1 MYKVFYN
8 QKSLHFTTVLSNNS
22 KTTPLFFIK
31 YASANSIIK
40 ALKDRV
46 VTEVYLY
53 HSNVKKIEKHFFK
66 TFPSVEAAGGL
77 VKHQD
82 GRFLFIYRNNK
93 WDLPKGKAEKNE
105 QLPQTALR
113 EVKEETGIKEVS
125 INKPLD
131 ITYHIFRRNNE
142 YRLKVT
148 YWFDMFSDY
157 EGIFLPQLDEG
168 ITDVK
173 WVKKADLEEVKINS
187 YPNIRLLF

>member
-1 MYKVFYN
+1 MYQVFY
-8 QKSLHFTTVLSNNS
+8 K
-22 KTTPLFFIK
+22 
-31 YASANSIIK
+31 
-40 ALKDRV
+40 
-46 VTEVYLY
+46 
-53 HSNVKKIEKHFFK
+53 KKIILLTDVFKEGKDFKSFPIKDVKLKKVIKLLNKKNINSVHLFHKNKDKLLKYFFK
-66 TFPSVEAAGGL
+66 LIPTVIAAGG
-77 VKHQD
+77 KITNSKSET
-82 GRFLFIYRNNK
+82 LFIYRNDK

-157 EGIFLPQLDEG
+157 EGIFFPQLDEG

-173 WVKKADLEEVKINS
+173 WVKKADLEEIKINS

>member
-1 MYKVFYN
+1 MYQVFY
-8 QKSLHFTTVLSNNS
+8 K
-22 KTTPLFFIK
+22 
-31 YASANSIIK
+31 
-40 ALKDRV
+40 
-46 VTEVYLY
+46 
-53 HSNVKKIEKHFFK
+53 KKIILLTDVFKEEKDFKSFPIKDVKLKKVIKLLNKKNTNSVHLFHKNKDKLLKYFFK
-66 TFPSVEAAGGL
+66 LIPTVIAAGG
-77 VKHQD
+77 KITNSKSET
-82 GRFLFIYRNNK
+82 LFIYRNDK

-157 EGIFLPQLDEG
+157 EGIFFPQLDEG

-173 WVKKADLEEVKINS
+173 WVKKIDLEEIKINS

>member
-1 MYKVFYN
+1 MYQVFY
-8 QKSLHFTTVLSNNS
+8 K
-22 KTTPLFFIK
+22 
-31 YASANSIIK
+31 
-40 ALKDRV
+40 
-46 VTEVYLY
+46 
-53 HSNVKKIEKHFFK
+53 KKIILLTDVFKEGKDFKSFPIKDVKFKKVIKLLNKKNTNSVHLFHKNKDKLLKYFFK
-66 TFPSVEAAGGL
+66 LIPTVIAAGG
-77 VKHQD
+77 KITNSKSET
-82 GRFLFIYRNNK
+82 LFIYRNDK

-125 INKPLD
+125 IIKPLD
-131 ITYHIFRRNNE
+131 ITYHIFRRNSE

-157 EGIFLPQLDEG
+157 EGKLFPQLDEG
-168 ITDVK
+168 ITEVK

>member
-1 MYKVFYN
+1 MYQVFY
-8 QKSLHFTTVLSNNS
+8 K
-22 KTTPLFFIK
+22 
-31 YASANSIIK
+31 
-40 ALKDRV
+40 
-46 VTEVYLY
+46 
-53 HSNVKKIEKHFFK
+53 KKIILLTDVFKEGKDFKSFPIKDVKLKKVIKLLNKKNTNSVHLFHKNKDKLLKYFFK
-66 TFPSVEAAGGL
+66 LIPTVIAAGG
-77 VKHQD
+77 KITNSKSET
-82 GRFLFIYRNNK
+82 LFIYRNDK

-157 EGIFLPQLDEG
+157 EGIFFPQLDEG

-173 WVKKADLEEVKINS
+173 WVKKNDLEEIKINS

>member
-1 MYKVFYN
+1 MYQVFY
-8 QKSLHFTTVLSNNS
+8 K
-22 KTTPLFFIK
+22 
-31 YASANSIIK
+31 
-40 ALKDRV
+40 
-46 VTEVYLY
+46 
-53 HSNVKKIEKHFFK
+53 KKIILLTDVFKEGIDFKSFPIKDVKLKKVIKLLNKKNTNSVHLFHKNKDKLLKYFFK
-66 TFPSVEAAGGL
+66 LIPTVIAAGG
-77 VKHQD
+77 KITNSKSET
-82 GRFLFIYRNNK
+82 LFIYRNDK

-157 EGIFLPQLDEG
+157 EGIFFPQLDEG

>member
-1 MYKVFYN
+1 MYQVFY
-8 QKSLHFTTVLSNNS
+8 K
-22 KTTPLFFIK
+22 
-31 YASANSIIK
+31 
-40 ALKDRV
+40 
-46 VTEVYLY
+46 
-53 HSNVKKIEKHFFK
+53 KKIILLTDVLEEGKDFKSFPIKDVKLKKVIKLLNKKNTNSVHLFHKNKDKLLKYFFK
-66 TFPSVEAAGGL
+66 LIPTVIAAGG
-77 VKHQD
+77 KITNSKSET
-82 GRFLFIYRNNK
+82 LFIYRNDK
-93 WDLPKGKAEKNE
+93 WDLPKGKTEKNE

-113 EVKEETGIKEVS
+113 EVKEETGIKKVS

-157 EGIFLPQLDEG
+157 EGIFFPQLDEG

-173 WVKKADLEEVKINS
+173 WVKKDDLEEIKINS

>member
-1 MYKVFYN
+1 MY
-8 QKSLHFTTVLSNNS
+8 Q
-22 KTTPLFFIK
+22 
-31 YASANSIIK
+31 
-40 ALKDRV
+40 
-46 VTEVYLY
+46 VYY
-53 HSNVKKIEKHFFK
+53 KKKIILLTDVFKEGKDFKSFPIKDVKLKKVIKFLNKKNINSVHLFHKNKDKLWKYFFK
-66 TFPSVEAAGGL
+66 LIPTVIAAGG
-77 VKHQD
+77 KITNSKSET
-82 GRFLFIYRNNK
+82 LFIYRNDK

-125 INKPLD
+125 INKPLE

-157 EGIFLPQLDEG
+157 EGIFFPQLDEG

-173 WVKKADLEEVKINS
+173 WVKKVDLEEVKINS

>member
-1 MYKVFYN
+1 MYQVFY
-8 QKSLHFTTVLSNNS
+8 K
-22 KTTPLFFIK
+22 
-31 YASANSIIK
+31 
-40 ALKDRV
+40 
-46 VTEVYLY
+46 
-53 HSNVKKIEKHFFK
+53 KKIILLTDVLEEGKDFKSFPIKDVKLKKVIKLLNKKNTNSVHLFHKNKDKLLKYFFK
-66 TFPSVEAAGGL
+66 LIPTVIAAGG
-77 VKHQD
+77 KITNSKSEI
-82 GRFLFIYRNNK
+82 LFIYRNDK

-157 EGIFLPQLDEG
+157 KGIFFPQLDEG

-173 WVKKADLEEVKINS
+173 WVNKNDLEEIKTNS
-187 YPNIRLLF
+187 YPNIRLLL

>member
-1 MYKVFYN
+1 MYQVFY
-8 QKSLHFTTVLSNNS
+8 K
-22 KTTPLFFIK
+22 
-31 YASANSIIK
+31 
-40 ALKDRV
+40 
-46 VTEVYLY
+46 
-53 HSNVKKIEKHFFK
+53 KKIILLTDVFKEGKDFKSFPIKDVKLKKVIKLLNKKNTNSVHLFHKNKDKLLKYFFK
-66 TFPSVEAAGGL
+66 LIPTVIAAGG
-77 VKHQD
+77 KITNSKSET
-82 GRFLFIYRNNK
+82 LFIYRNDK

-125 INKPLD
+125 IIKPLD
-131 ITYHIFRRNNE
+131 ITYHIFRRNSE

-157 EGIFLPQLDEG
+157 EGIFFPQLDEG

>member
-1 MYKVFYN
+1 MYQVFF
-8 QKSLHFTTVLSNNS
+8 K
-22 KTTPLFFIK
+22 
-31 YASANSIIK
+31 
-40 ALKDRV
+40 
-46 VTEVYLY
+46 
-53 HSNVKKIEKHFFK
+53 KKIILLTDVLEEGKDFKSFPIKGVKLKKVIKLLNKKNTNSVHLFHKNKDKLLKYFFK
-66 TFPSVEAAGGL
+66 LIPTVIAAGG
-77 VKHQD
+77 KITNSKSET
-82 GRFLFIYRNNK
+82 LFIYRNDK

>member
-1 MYKVFYN
+1 MYQVFYKKKIILLTDVLEEGKDF
-8 QKSLHFTTVLSNNS
+8 KSF
-22 KTTPLFFIK
+22 PIK
-31 YASANSIIK
+31 DVKLKKIIK
-40 ALKDRV
+40 LLNKKNTNSVHLFHKNKDKLLK
-46 VTEVYLY
+46 Y
-53 HSNVKKIEKHFFK
+53 FFK
-66 TFPSVEAAGGL
+66 LIPTVIAAGG
-77 VKHQD
+77 KITNSKSET
-82 GRFLFIYRNNK
+82 LFIYRNDK

-157 EGIFLPQLDEG
+157 EGIFFPQLDEG

-173 WVKKADLEEVKINS
+173 WVKKNDLEEIKINS

>member
-1 MYKVFYN
+1 MYQVFY
-8 QKSLHFTTVLSNNS
+8 K
-22 KTTPLFFIK
+22 
-31 YASANSIIK
+31 
-40 ALKDRV
+40 
-46 VTEVYLY
+46 
-53 HSNVKKIEKHFFK
+53 KKIILLTDVFKEGKDFKSFPIKDVKLKKVIKLLNKKNTNSVHLFHKNKDKLLKYFFK
-66 TFPSVEAAGGL
+66 LIPTVIAAGG
-77 VKHQD
+77 KITNSKSET
-82 GRFLFIYRNNK
+82 LFIYRNDK

-105 QLPQTALR
+105 QLPQTAIR

-157 EGIFLPQLDEG
+157 EGIFFPQLDEG

-173 WVKKADLEEVKINS
+173 WVKKNDLEEIKINS

>member
-1 MYKVFYN
+1 MAEKIIE
-8 QKSLHFTTVLSNNS
+8 LTNS
-22 KTTPLFFIK
+22 KSEI
-31 YASANSIIK
+31 
-40 ALKDRV
+40 
-46 VTEVYLY
+46 
-53 HSNVKKIEKHFFK
+53 
-66 TFPSVEAAGGL
+66 
-77 VKHQD
+77 
-82 GRFLFIYRNNK
+82 LFIYRNDK

-157 EGIFLPQLDEG
+157 EGIFFPQLDEG

-173 WVKKADLEEVKINS
+173 WVKKNDLEEIKINS

>member
-1 MYKVFYN
+1 MYQVFY
-8 QKSLHFTTVLSNNS
+8 K
-22 KTTPLFFIK
+22 
-31 YASANSIIK
+31 
-40 ALKDRV
+40 
-46 VTEVYLY
+46 
-53 HSNVKKIEKHFFK
+53 KKIILLTDVFKEEKDFKSFPIKDVKLKKVIKLLNKKNINSVHLFHKNKDKLLKYFFK
-66 TFPSVEAAGGL
+66 LIPTVIAAGG
-77 VKHQD
+77 KITNSKSET
-82 GRFLFIYRNNK
+82 LFIYRNDK
-93 WDLPKGKAEKNE
+93 WDLPKGKTEKNE

-113 EVKEETGIKEVS
+113 EVKEETGIKKVS

-157 EGIFLPQLDEG
+157 EGIFFPQLDEG

-173 WVKKADLEEVKINS
+173 WVKKDDLEEIKINS

>member
-1 MYKVFYN
+1 MYQVFF
-8 QKSLHFTTVLSNNS
+8 K
-22 KTTPLFFIK
+22 
-31 YASANSIIK
+31 
-40 ALKDRV
+40 
-46 VTEVYLY
+46 
-53 HSNVKKIEKHFFK
+53 KKIILLTDVLEEGKDFKSFPIKDIKLKKVIKFLNKKNINSVHLFHKNKDKLLKYFFK
-66 TFPSVEAAGGL
+66 LIPTVIAAGG
-77 VKHQD
+77 KITNSKSET
-82 GRFLFIYRNNK
+82 LFIYRNDK
-93 WDLPKGKAEKNE
+93 WDLPKGKTEKNE

-113 EVKEETGIKEVS
+113 EVKEETGIKKVS

-157 EGIFLPQLDEG
+157 EGIFFPQLDEG

-173 WVKKADLEEVKINS
+173 WVKKDDLEEIKINS

>member
-1 MYKVFYN
+1 MY
-8 QKSLHFTTVLSNNS
+8 Q
-22 KTTPLFFIK
+22 
-31 YASANSIIK
+31 
-40 ALKDRV
+40 
-46 VTEVYLY
+46 VYY
-53 HSNVKKIEKHFFK
+53 KKKIILLTDVFKEGKDFKSFPIKDVKLKKVIKFLNKKNINSVHLFHKNKDKLLKYFFK
-66 TFPSVEAAGGL
+66 LIPTVIAAGG
-77 VKHQD
+77 KITNSKSET
-82 GRFLFIYRNNK
+82 LFIYRNDK

-125 INKPLD
+125 INKPLE

-157 EGIFLPQLDEG
+157 EGIFFPQLDEG

-173 WVKKADLEEVKINS
+173 WVKKVDLEEVKINS

>member
-1 MYKVFYN
+1 MYQVFY
-8 QKSLHFTTVLSNNS
+8 K
-22 KTTPLFFIK
+22 
-31 YASANSIIK
+31 
-40 ALKDRV
+40 
-46 VTEVYLY
+46 
-53 HSNVKKIEKHFFK
+53 KKIILLTDVLEEGKDFKSFPIKDIKLKKVIKFLNKKNINSVHLFHKNKDKLLKYFFK
-66 TFPSVEAAGGL
+66 LIPTVIAAGG
-77 VKHQD
+77 KITNSKSET
-82 GRFLFIYRNNK
+82 LFIYRNDK
-93 WDLPKGKAEKNE
+93 WDLPKGKTEKNE

-157 EGIFLPQLDEG
+157 EGIFFPQLDEG

>member
-1 MYKVFYN
+1 MYQVFY
-8 QKSLHFTTVLSNNS
+8 K
-22 KTTPLFFIK
+22 
-31 YASANSIIK
+31 
-40 ALKDRV
+40 
-46 VTEVYLY
+46 
-53 HSNVKKIEKHFFK
+53 KKIILLTDVLEEGKDFKSFPIKDVKLKKVIKLLNKKNTNSVHLFHKNKDKLLKYFFK
-66 TFPSVEAAGGL
+66 LIPTVIAAGG
-77 VKHQD
+77 KITNSKSEI
-82 GRFLFIYRNNK
+82 LFIYRNDK

-105 QLPQTALR
+105 QLPQTAIR

-157 EGIFLPQLDEG
+157 EGIFFPQLDEG

>member
-1 MYKVFYN
+1 MYQVFY
-8 QKSLHFTTVLSNNS
+8 K
-22 KTTPLFFIK
+22 
-31 YASANSIIK
+31 
-40 ALKDRV
+40 
-46 VTEVYLY
+46 
-53 HSNVKKIEKHFFK
+53 KKIILLTDVFKEEKDFKSFPIKDVKLKKVIKLLNKKNINSVHLFHKNKDKLLKYFFK
-66 TFPSVEAAGGL
+66 LIPTVIAAGG
-77 VKHQD
+77 KITNSKSET
-82 GRFLFIYRNNK
+82 LFIYRNDK

-157 EGIFLPQLDEG
+157 EGIFFPQLDEG

-173 WVKKADLEEVKINS
+173 WVKKNDLEEIKINS
-187 YPNIRLLF
+187 YPNISLLF

>member
-1 MYKVFYN
+1 MYQVFYKKKIILLTDVFKEGKDF
-8 QKSLHFTTVLSNNS
+8 KSF
-22 KTTPLFFIK
+22 PIK
-31 YASANSIIK
+31 DVKLKKIIK
-40 ALKDRV
+40 LLNKKNTNSVHLFHKNKDKLLK
-46 VTEVYLY
+46 Y
-53 HSNVKKIEKHFFK
+53 FFK
-66 TFPSVEAAGGL
+66 LIPTVIAAGG
-77 VKHQD
+77 KITNSKSET
-82 GRFLFIYRNNK
+82 LFIYRNDK

-157 EGIFLPQLDEG
+157 EGIFFPQLDEG

>member
-1 MYKVFYN
+1 MYQVFY
-8 QKSLHFTTVLSNNS
+8 K
-22 KTTPLFFIK
+22 
-31 YASANSIIK
+31 
-40 ALKDRV
+40 
-46 VTEVYLY
+46 
-53 HSNVKKIEKHFFK
+53 KKIILLTDVFKEGKDFKSFPIKDVKLKKVIKLLNKKNTNSVHLFHKNKDKLLKYFFK
-66 TFPSVEAAGGL
+66 LIPTVIAAGG
-77 VKHQD
+77 KITNSKSET
-82 GRFLFIYRNNK
+82 LFIYRNDK

-125 INKPLD
+125 INKPLE

-157 EGIFLPQLDEG
+157 EGIFFPQLDEG

-173 WVKKADLEEVKINS
+173 WVKKVDLEEVKINS

>member
-1 MYKVFYN
+1 MYQVFY
-8 QKSLHFTTVLSNNS
+8 K
-22 KTTPLFFIK
+22 
-31 YASANSIIK
+31 
-40 ALKDRV
+40 
-46 VTEVYLY
+46 
-53 HSNVKKIEKHFFK
+53 KKIILLTDVFKEGKDFKSFPIKDVKLKKVIKLLNKKNTNSVHLFHKNKDKLLKYFFK
-66 TFPSVEAAGGL
+66 LIPTVIAAGG
-77 VKHQD
+77 KITNSKSET
-82 GRFLFIYRNNK
+82 LFIYRNDK

-105 QLPQTALR
+105 QLPQTAIR

-157 EGIFLPQLDEG
+157 EGIFFPQLDEG

>member
-1 MYKVFYN
+1 MYQVFY
-8 QKSLHFTTVLSNNS
+8 K
-22 KTTPLFFIK
+22 
-31 YASANSIIK
+31 
-40 ALKDRV
+40 
-46 VTEVYLY
+46 
-53 HSNVKKIEKHFFK
+53 KKIILLTDVLEEGKDFKSFPIKDVKLKKVIKFLNKKNINSVHLFHKNKDKLLKYFFK
-66 TFPSVEAAGGL
+66 LIPTVIAAGG
-77 VKHQD
+77 KITNSKSEI
-82 GRFLFIYRNNK
+82 LFIYRNDK

-157 EGIFLPQLDEG
+157 EGIFFPQLDEG

-173 WVKKADLEEVKINS
+173 WVKKNDLEEIKTNS

>member
-1 MYKVFYN
+1 MYQVFY
-8 QKSLHFTTVLSNNS
+8 K
-22 KTTPLFFIK
+22 
-31 YASANSIIK
+31 
-40 ALKDRV
+40 
-46 VTEVYLY
+46 
-53 HSNVKKIEKHFFK
+53 KKIILLTDVFKEGKDLKYFPIKDVKLKKVIKLLNKKNTNSVHLFHKNKDKLLKYFFK
-66 TFPSVEAAGGL
+66 LIPTVIAAGG
-77 VKHQD
+77 KITNSKSET
-82 GRFLFIYRNNK
+82 LFIYRNDK

-125 INKPLD
+125 INKPLE

-157 EGIFLPQLDEG
+157 EGIFFPQLDEG

-173 WVKKADLEEVKINS
+173 WVKKDDLEEIKINS

>member
-1 MYKVFYN
+1 MYQVFY
-8 QKSLHFTTVLSNNS
+8 K
-22 KTTPLFFIK
+22 
-31 YASANSIIK
+31 
-40 ALKDRV
+40 
-46 VTEVYLY
+46 
-53 HSNVKKIEKHFFK
+53 KKIILLTDVFKEGKDFKSFPIKDVKLKKVIKLLNKKNTNSVHLFHKNKDKLLKYFFK
-66 TFPSVEAAGGL
+66 LIPTVIAAGG
-77 VKHQD
+77 KITNSKSET
-82 GRFLFIYRNNK
+82 LFIYRNDK

-157 EGIFLPQLDEG
+157 EGIFFPQLDEG

-173 WVKKADLEEVKINS
+173 WVKKDDLEEIKINS

>member
-1 MYKVFYN
+1 MYQVFY
-8 QKSLHFTTVLSNNS
+8 K
-22 KTTPLFFIK
+22 
-31 YASANSIIK
+31 
-40 ALKDRV
+40 
-46 VTEVYLY
+46 
-53 HSNVKKIEKHFFK
+53 KKIILLTDVFKEEKDFKSFPIKDVKLKKVIKLLNKKNINSVHLFHKNKDKLLKYFFK
-66 TFPSVEAAGGL
+66 LIPTVIAAGG
-77 VKHQD
+77 KITNSKSEI
-82 GRFLFIYRNNK
+82 LFIYRNDK

-157 EGIFLPQLDEG
+157 EGIFFPQLDEG

>member
-1 MYKVFYN
+1 MYQVFY
-8 QKSLHFTTVLSNNS
+8 K
-22 KTTPLFFIK
+22 
-31 YASANSIIK
+31 
-40 ALKDRV
+40 
-46 VTEVYLY
+46 
-53 HSNVKKIEKHFFK
+53 KKIILLTDVLEEGKDFKSFPIKDVKLKKVIKFLNKKNINSVHLFHKNKDKLLKYFFK
-66 TFPSVEAAGGL
+66 LIPTVIAAGG
-77 VKHQD
+77 KITNSKSET
-82 GRFLFIYRNNK
+82 LFIYRNDK
-93 WDLPKGKAEKNE
+93 WDLPKGKTEKNE

-157 EGIFLPQLDEG
+157 EGIFFPQLDEG

-173 WVKKADLEEVKINS
+173 WVKKDDLEEIKINS

>member
-1 MYKVFYN
+1 MYQVFY
-8 QKSLHFTTVLSNNS
+8 K
-22 KTTPLFFIK
+22 
-31 YASANSIIK
+31 
-40 ALKDRV
+40 
-46 VTEVYLY
+46 
-53 HSNVKKIEKHFFK
+53 KKIILLTDVLEEGKDFKSFPIKDVKLKKVIKLLNKKNTNSVHLFHKNKDKLLKYFFK
-66 TFPSVEAAGGL
+66 LIPTVIAAGG
-77 VKHQD
+77 KITNSKSET
-82 GRFLFIYRNNK
+82 LFIYRNDK
-93 WDLPKGKAEKNE
+93 WDLPKGKTEKNE

-157 EGIFLPQLDEG
+157 EGIFFPQLDEG

-173 WVKKADLEEVKINS
+173 WVKKDDLEEIKINS

>member
-1 MYKVFYN
+1 MYQVFY
-8 QKSLHFTTVLSNNS
+8 K
-22 KTTPLFFIK
+22 
-31 YASANSIIK
+31 
-40 ALKDRV
+40 
-46 VTEVYLY
+46 
-53 HSNVKKIEKHFFK
+53 KKIILLTDVFKEEKDFKSFPIKDVKLKKVIKLLNKKNTNSVHLFHKNKDKLLKYFFK
-66 TFPSVEAAGGL
+66 LIPTVIAAGG
-77 VKHQD
+77 KITNSKSET
-82 GRFLFIYRNNK
+82 LFIYRNDK

-157 EGIFLPQLDEG
+157 EGIFFPQLDEG

>member
-1 MYKVFYN
+1 MYQVFY
-8 QKSLHFTTVLSNNS
+8 K
-22 KTTPLFFIK
+22 
-31 YASANSIIK
+31 
-40 ALKDRV
+40 
-46 VTEVYLY
+46 
-53 HSNVKKIEKHFFK
+53 KKIILLTDVFKEGKDFKSFPIKDVKLKKVIKFLNKKNINSVHLFHKNKDKLLKYFFK
-66 TFPSVEAAGGL
+66 LIPTVIAAGG
-77 VKHQD
+77 KITNSKSET
-82 GRFLFIYRNNK
+82 LFIYRNDK

-157 EGIFLPQLDEG
+157 EGIFFPQLDEG

>member
-1 MYKVFYN
+1 MYQVFYKKKIILLTN
-8 QKSLHFTTVLSNNS
+8 VLEEEKDFKSFPIKDVKLKKVIKFLNKKNTNS
-22 KTTPLFFIK
+22 
-31 YASANSIIK
+31 
-40 ALKDRV
+40 V
-46 VTEVYLY
+46 HLY
-53 HSNVKKIEKHFFK
+53 HKNKDKLLKYFFK
-66 TFPSVEAAGGL
+66 LIPTVIAAGG
-77 VKHQD
+77 KITNSKSET
-82 GRFLFIYRNNK
+82 LFIYRNDK

-105 QLPQTALR
+105 QLPQTAIR

-157 EGIFLPQLDEG
+157 EGIFFPQLDEG